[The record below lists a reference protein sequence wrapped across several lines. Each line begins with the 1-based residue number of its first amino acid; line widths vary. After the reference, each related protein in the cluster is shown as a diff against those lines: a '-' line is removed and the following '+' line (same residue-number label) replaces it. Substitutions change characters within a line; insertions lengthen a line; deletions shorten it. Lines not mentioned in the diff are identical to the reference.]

1 MNRRLQGIGIL
12 TMSECEYQAL
22 SQYDNGRQTNSCNRA
37 GNKDICISF
46 CCYLLQALDSSE
58 QHLHNAFEHDE
69 FQDFQESRIHS
80 DTLHANNGTSP
91 HSSSLLDDEMQRV
104 FQVQS
109 CGEMCSHT
117 SCKHEDSS
125 LYASS
130 SSDNGELIHIWLY
143 THRDDKGTGHSHH
156 AYSGFVPSSP
166 SRMECR
172 AWGLPSQARQG
183 SSIFAAM
190 HMEL

>member
-1 MNRRLQGIGIL
+1 
-12 TMSECEYQAL
+12 MSECEYQAL

-58 QHLHNAFEHDE
+58 QHLHNAFEHDG
-69 FQDFQESRIHS
+69 FQGFQESRIHS

-125 LYASS
+125 CMLLLQVIMESWSIFGCILTKMTKVLAIRIT
-130 SSDNGELIHIWLY
+130 LIADLFLLLRRGWNVVHGVCL
-143 THRDDKGTGHSHH
+143 H
-156 AYSGFVPSSP
+156 
-166 SRMECR
+166 
-172 AWGLPSQARQG
+172 RQG
-183 SSIFAAM
+183 RGVQFLRRCIWNS
-190 HMEL
+190 E